1 MAIDE
6 KPVADT
12 DKRIGLEVLTKAHD
26 ALILSLGDEVLKRE
40 FYEETTT
47 LEIGRNLIKREF

>member
-1 MAIDE
+1 MQHGLAVAIDE

-26 ALILSLGDEVLKRE
+26 ALILSLGDEVLKENSMKRPLHLK
-40 FYEETTT
+40 
-47 LEIGRNLIKREF
+47 LEGI